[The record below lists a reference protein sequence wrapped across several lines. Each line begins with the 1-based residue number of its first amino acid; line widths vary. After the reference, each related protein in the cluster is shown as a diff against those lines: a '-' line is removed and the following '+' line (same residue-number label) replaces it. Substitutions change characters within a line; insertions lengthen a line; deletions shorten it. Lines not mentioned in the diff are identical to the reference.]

1 MKHPRKFSGDHDA
14 RRRLCG
20 AAAGALFAIAGG
32 LLSAAPALAQQAKV
46 RIGLM
51 LPATGT
57 YAALG
62 NAITN
67 GFKLAVDEAGGK
79 LGGREVEYFTV
90 DDESD
95 PSKAPE
101 NASKLI
107 KRDKVDVLVGTVH
120 SGVALAMAK
129 VARDNNTLLI
139 VPNAGADE
147 LTGGL
152 CAPNIFRT
160 SFTNWQPGYA
170 MGKVAAEQ
178 KKKTAVTFTW
188 KYAAGDE
195 SVAGFKEGFEQ
206 GGGKVVKEMSL
217 PFPQVEFQSYLTEIA
232 ALKPDVVYVFFAGG
246 GAVKF
251 VKDYA
256 AAGLKNSIPLVGAG
270 FLTDGT
276 LEAQGDSAQGLL
288 TTLHY
293 ADGLANPKD
302 KSFRAAYFKAYK
314 AEPDVYAVQG
324 YDAAQ
329 LLNAGLTAVKGDV
342 SKRSEMVAA
351 MEAARIDS
359 PRGPFTLSKA
369 HNPVQDI
376 YLRKVEGKQ
385 NKDIGI
391 AIKGLADPAR
401 GCKL

>member
-1 MKHPRKFSGDHDA
+1 MKQSRGLSQ
-14 RRRLCG
+14 RRVL
-20 AAAGALFAIAGG
+20 AAAVAAAVL
-32 LLSAAPALAQQAKV
+32 APAASAWAQQPKL

-51 LPATGT
+51 LPYSGT

-67 GFKLAVDEAGGK
+67 GFKLGVQEKGGK

-95 PSKAPE
+95 PAKAPD
-101 NASKLI
+101 NANKLI

-129 VARDNNTLLI
+129 VARDTDTLLV
-139 VPNAGADE
+139 VPNAGAAD
-147 LTGGL
+147 LTGAL

-188 KYAAGDE
+188 KYAAGQE
-195 SVAGFKEGFEQ
+195 SVDGFKEAFEE
-206 GGGKVVKEMSL
+206 GGGKVIKAMAL

-232 ALKPDVVYVFFAGG
+232 ALKPDVVYVFFAGA

-256 AAGLKNSIPLVGAG
+256 AAGLKSSVPLYGAG

-276 LEAQGDSAQGLL
+276 LEAQGDAAEGLL

-293 ADGLANPKD
+293 ADDLTNAKD
-302 KSFRAAYFKAYK
+302 KAFRAAYAKQFKSEA
-314 AEPDVYAVQG
+314 DVYAMQG

-329 LLNAGLTAVKGDV
+329 LLAVGLAAVQGDAG
-342 SKRSEMVAA
+342 KRKELVAA
-351 MEAARIDS
+351 MAAAHIES
-359 PRGPFTLSKA
+359 PRGAMSLSRS
-369 HNPVQDI
+369 HNPVNDI

-385 NKDIGI
+385 NKVMGV
-391 AIKGLADPAR
+391 AAKALADPAR
-401 GCKL
+401 GCKM

>member
-1 MKHPRKFSGDHDA
+1 MKKSA
-14 RRRLCG
+14 RTSRRPLG
-20 AAAGALFAIAGG
+20 APILVAAVAAL
-32 LLSAAPALAQQAKV
+32 LAPAFPARAQQPKLKV
-46 RIGLM
+46 GLM
-51 LPATGT
+51 LPYTGT

-67 GFKLAVDEAGGK
+67 GFKLAVQENGGK

-95 PSKAPE
+95 PAKAPE

-107 KRDKVDVLVGTVH
+107 KRDQVDVLVGTVH

-129 VARDNNTLLI
+129 VARDTNTLLVI
-139 VPNAGADE
+139 PNAGAGD
-147 LTGGL
+147 LTGPL

-160 SFTNWQPGYA
+160 SFTMWQSGYA

-188 KYAAGDE
+188 KYAAGEE
-195 SVAGFKEGFEQ
+195 SVNGFKEAFEAS
-206 GGGKVVKEMSL
+206 GGKVTKQLYV

-232 ALKPDVVYVFFAGG
+232 SLKPDVVYVFFAGG

-256 AAGLKNSIPLVGAG
+256 AAGLKASVPLYGAG

-276 LEAQGDSAQGLL
+276 LEAQGEAAQGLL

-293 ADGLANPKD
+293 GDGLSNPKD
-302 KSFRAAYFKAYK
+302 KVFRAAYAKAYK
-314 AEPDVYAVQG
+314 SEADVYAMQG
-324 YDAAQ
+324 YDSAQ
-329 LLNAGLTAVKGDV
+329 LLAAGLAAVKGDT
-342 SKRSEMVAA
+342 SKRAELVAA
-351 MEAARIDS
+351 MESARIDS
-359 PRGPFTLSKA
+359 PRGAMTLSPA
-369 HNPVQDI
+369 HNPVNDI
-376 YLRKVEGKQ
+376 YLRRVEGKE
-385 NKDIGI
+385 NKVIGV
-391 AIKGLADPAR
+391 AVKALADPAR
-401 GCKL
+401 GCKK

>member
-1 MKHPRKFSGDHDA
+1 MKGLEVVLN
-14 RRRLCG
+14 RRF
-20 AAAGALFAIAGG
+20 AAAFAAS
-32 LLSAAPALAQQAKV
+32 LLVAAVPAAAQAPKV
-46 RIGLM
+46 KVGLM
-51 LPATGT
+51 LPYSGT

-67 GFKLAVDEAGGK
+67 GFKLAVTENGGK
-79 LGGREVEYFTV
+79 LGGREIEFFTV

-95 PSKAPE
+95 PAKAPE

-129 VARDNNTLLI
+129 VARDNDTLLI
-139 VPNAGADE
+139 VPNAGAGD
-147 LTGGL
+147 LTGPL

-160 SFTNWQPGYA
+160 SFTMWQSGYA

-178 KKKTAVTFTW
+178 QKKKAVTFTW
-188 KYAAGDE
+188 KYAAGEE
-195 SVAGFKEGFEQ
+195 SVGGFKEAFEA
-206 GGGKVVKEMSL
+206 GGGKVVKAMAL

-256 AAGLKNSIPLVGAG
+256 AAGLKTSIPLYGAG

-276 LEAQGDSAQGLL
+276 LEAQGEAAQGLL

-293 ADGLANPKD
+293 ADGLTNPKD
-302 KSFRAAYFKAYK
+302 VAFKTAYAKAYGT
-314 AEPDVYAVQG
+314 AADVYAMQG
-324 YDAAQ
+324 YDSAQ
-329 LLNAGLTAVKGDV
+329 LLAAGLTAVKGDL
-342 SKRSEMVAA
+342 SKRKELVHA
-351 MEAARIDS
+351 MESAKIDS
-359 PRGPFTLSKA
+359 PRGPMTLSKA
-369 HNPVQDI
+369 HNPVNDI
-376 YLRKVEGKQ
+376 YLRKVEGKE
-385 NKDIGI
+385 NKVIGV
-391 AIKGLADPAR
+391 AAKALADPAR